1 MKNEVP
7 LGKYSF
13 CPVSVALPL
22 PRMSPRPV
30 GIYKADKVLTACS
43 SHVRQKNAVPQKSDS
58 PHRWLL
64 VESLHGNLSLFSVPP
79 SCLLLLISFLPL
91 PLVQSWTLA
100 TLALK
105 EWMYLSF
112 GLKPRWKS
120 HCTAGAGMWVDRRG
134 GDSVYCLG
142 TKAYWYFFWE
152 ISSTALSYAAQLM
165 AARVLS

>member
-1 MKNEVP
+1 MKIKWNLRHMKNEVP

-91 PLVQSWTLA
+91 PLSRAELLQLLPWKNECISLLVWNQGGNHTARL
-100 TLALK
+100 
-105 EWMYLSF
+105 
-112 GLKPRWKS
+112 GLGCGWI
-120 HCTAGAGMWVDRRG
+120 G
-134 GDSVYCLG
+134 GVE
-142 TKAYWYFFWE
+142 TVFIA
-152 ISSTALSYAAQLM
+152 
-165 AARVLS
+165 